1 MTEPA
6 DIEVIALLASRDGIP
21 TLVTLNAGSQCTVH
35 NIAWGYDVGDEY
47 AHVTTNVSPEIDGA
61 SIDFF
66 FTSDIQS
73 ITDLASGERLP

>member
-6 DIEVIALLASRDGIP
+6 NIEVITLLSSRDGIP
-21 TLVTLNAGSQCTVH
+21 TLVALNNGSNCTVH
-35 NIAWGYDVGDEY
+35 NIAWGYDIGDEH
-47 AHVTTNVSPEIDGA
+47 AHVTTNVSPKIDGA

-73 ITDLASGERLP
+73 ITDPSSGETLP

>member
-6 DIEVIALLASRDGIP
+6 DIEVITLLSSRDGIA
-21 TLVTLNAGSQCTVH
+21 TLVTLENGSNCTVH

-47 AHVTTNVSPEIDGA
+47 AHVTTNVSPTIEGA

-66 FTSDIQS
+66 FTSDIRS
-73 ITDLASGERLP
+73 IHDPSTGETLR

>member
-6 DIEVIALLASRDGIP
+6 DIEVIGLLARRNGIP
-21 TLVTLNAGSQCTVH
+21 TVVTLNTGSQYTVH

-47 AHVTTNVSPEIDGA
+47 AHVTTNISPRIEGA
-61 SIDFF
+61 SIDLF

-73 ITDLASGERLP
+73 ITDLVSGETLL